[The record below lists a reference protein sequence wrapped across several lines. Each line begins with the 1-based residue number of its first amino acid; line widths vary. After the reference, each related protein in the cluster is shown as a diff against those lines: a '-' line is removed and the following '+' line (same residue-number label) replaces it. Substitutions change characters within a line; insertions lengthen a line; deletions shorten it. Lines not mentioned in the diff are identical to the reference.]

1 MSNNKPQTALESLQA
16 RFAILD
22 LSGQIVLIDR
32 EQIQSYFSDCYTGTL
47 SMYKR
52 IDAQLVMKRHLESI
66 PVPSNTDQVI
76 KEFWSSPSTT
86 VYNSIA
92 FSPIKELDSTLNL
105 WKGPTAQAKRG
116 KWVVIRNHIRDVI
129 CNGEPNAFDYLVNFL
144 AHMVQKP
151 EEKPGIFVVLLGGQ
165 GTGKG
170 MFFNLLHEIF
180 SKTTL
185 LVSDVDRVIG
195 RFNAQLERNYIVCM
209 DEALFV
215 GDKKAIDRLKS
226 VITEST
232 ITIEEKYQPSRSIRS
247 YHRLFAASNYDHFAN
262 VEKDDR
268 RFLFLKVSEA
278 HKQDIIYF
286 KTLFDAINDP
296 ATIGALLYYLLRKDI
311 SNFEVRRKPKTE
323 EAANQKLQSLDG
335 FERYWY
341 EVLLAETFHL
351 ELAKND
357 FTTAYPQWTK
367 PCFISTDELIWHY
380 RSFDKNAQRHKTTQ
394 EKQIKKQ
401 LLRLCPSA
409 KPYRKFVNNVFG
421 EPDQQKRGL
430 NLPDIATA
438 RREFC
443 EVMGCTV
450 DWD

>member
-1 MSNNKPQTALESLQA
+1 MSKPQTALESLQA

-32 EQIQSYFSDCYTGTL
+32 EQIQSYFSDRYTGTL

-66 PVPSNTDQVI
+66 PVPSNPDQSI

-105 WKGPTAQAKRG
+105 WKGPTAQAKAG

-129 CNGEPNAFDYLVNFL
+129 CNGELNVFDYLVNFL

-195 RFNAQLERNYIVCM
+195 RFNAQLERNYIICM

-247 YHRLFAASNYDHFAN
+247 YHRLFAASNYDEFAK

-268 RFLFLKVSEA
+268 RFLFLRVSEA
-278 HKQDIIYF
+278 YKQDNKYF
-286 KTLFDAINDP
+286 KNLSDAINDP
-296 ATIGALLYYLLRKDI
+296 ATVGALLYYLLRKDI
-311 SNFEVRRKPKTE
+311 SNFEVRQRPKTE

-335 FERYWY
+335 FERYFC
-341 EVLLAETFHL
+341 EVLMTGTFNL
-351 ELAKND
+351 ELAKEQYN
-357 FTTAYPQWTK
+357 TACPQWIE
-367 PCFISTDELIWHY
+367 PRFISTDELIWHY
-380 RSFDKNAQRHKTTQ
+380 RSFDKNAQRHKTIQ
-394 EKQIKKQ
+394 EKQIKKL

-409 KPYRKFVNNVFG
+409 KRDRKSQEDMYG
-421 EPDQQKRGL
+421 KPTGQQRGY

-443 EVMGCTV
+443 EIMGCTV

>member
-1 MSNNKPQTALESLQA
+1 
-16 RFAILD
+16 
-22 LSGQIVLIDR
+22 
-32 EQIQSYFSDCYTGTL
+32 
-47 SMYKR
+47 
-52 IDAQLVMKRHLESI
+52 
-66 PVPSNTDQVI
+66 
-76 KEFWSSPSTT
+76 
-86 VYNSIA
+86 
-92 FSPIKELDSTLNL
+92 
-105 WKGPTAQAKRG
+105 
-116 KWVVIRNHIRDVI
+116 
-129 CNGEPNAFDYLVNFL
+129 
-144 AHMVQKP
+144 
-151 EEKPGIFVVLLGGQ
+151 
-165 GTGKG
+165 

-226 VITEST
+226 VITESK

-247 YHRLFAASNYDHFAN
+247 YHRLFAASNHDEFAK

-268 RFLFLKVSEA
+268 RFLFLRVSEA
-278 HKQDIIYF
+278 YKQDTKYF
-286 KTLFDAINDP
+286 KNLSDAINNP
-296 ATIGALLYYLLRKDI
+296 ATVGALLYYLLRKDI
-311 SNFEVRRKPKTE
+311 SNFEVRRRPKTE

-351 ELAKND
+351 ELAKKD
-357 FTTAYPQWTK
+357 FTTAYPQWTE
-367 PCFISTDELIWHY
+367 PRFISTDELIWHY
-380 RSFDKNAQRHKTTQ
+380 RSFDTNAQRHKTIQ
-394 EKQIKKQ
+394 EKQIKKL

-409 KPYRKFVNNVFG
+409 EPNRRSQDDMYRK
-421 EPDQQKRGL
+421 PTRQQRGYD
-430 NLPDIATA
+430 LPDIATA

-443 EVMGCTV
+443 EIMSCTV